1 MKTLI
6 VYYSFTQNNEKLARY
21 LHALLNCDIV
31 KIETVKKR
39 RGYSILFD
47 LIFHRKP
54 AVKPVPYYLRDY
66 DRVIFL
72 APIWSGQ
79 IAMPLQTFL
88 LKEKSN
94 IKRYSFITLCGGSL
108 GQKEKIE
115 RQLRGM
121 LDIAPDHV
129 IELWINNL
137 LPVDRRDTIK
147 YTSGYR
153 IGQEEIHT
161 FEHELD
167 PVIKADLREA
177 G

>member
-6 VYYSFTQNNEKLARY
+6 VYYSFTQNNEKLAKH

-31 KIETVKKR
+31 RIETVKKR
-39 RGYSILFD
+39 SAYSIFFD
-47 LIFHRKP
+47 LMFHRKP
-54 AVKPVPYYLRDY
+54 AVKAVPYYLRDY

-72 APIWSGQ
+72 APIWGGQ

-94 IKRYSFITLCGGSL
+94 IKRYSFITLCGGTL

-115 RQLRGM
+115 KQLLAM
-121 LDIAPDHV
+121 LDIAPDHL

-137 LPVDRRDTIK
+137 LPVDKKDTIK

-153 IGQEEIHT
+153 IGQEEIHK
-161 FEHELD
+161 FDHELD
-167 PVIKADLREA
+167 PVVKADLREV